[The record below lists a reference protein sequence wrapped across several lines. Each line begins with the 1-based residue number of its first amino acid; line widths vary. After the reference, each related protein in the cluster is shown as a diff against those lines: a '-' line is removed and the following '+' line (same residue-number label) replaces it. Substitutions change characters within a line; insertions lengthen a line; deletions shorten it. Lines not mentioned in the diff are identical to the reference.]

1 MVVTRCH
8 AGTFDMNLKKRTS
21 TGCGQKKR
29 LVTNARARASSTS
42 ALHQGRTA
50 WALLEQPKTR
60 AFV

>member
-1 MVVTRCH
+1 MPARLTPGWHELR
-8 AGTFDMNLKKRTS
+8 KKELPPAAA
-21 TGCGQKKR
+21 KKK

-60 AFV
+60 VFV